1 MYDHVTISTIA
12 FLFHQCTT
20 LCVAAYTFRGSVST
34 VNAPVVGLGNAPVKD
49 AAVSPVMVPAKRL
62 TLEKLRSV
70 ISVLLDLSKLL
81 DRGLAFSRGIAI
93 A

>member
-1 MYDHVTISTIA
+1 MNDHDWISTIA

-20 LCVAAYTFRGSVST
+20 LCIAGYTLRTSVST
-34 VNAPVVGLGNAPVKD
+34 VSAPVTVPTNVPVLRTVNAPG
-49 AAVSPVMVPAKRL
+49 AVPTKRI